1 MANWLLMRMINL
13 PNLFHTILVWAPGV
27 LFAITLHEW
36 AHGFAASRY
45 GDTTPARMG
54 RLTLNPLPHIDPV
67 MTLLVPGLMLATSL
81 LTMGTPFIFGSAK
94 PVPVNPNQFRR
105 SGMAL
110 RRALFWVAFAG
121 PMINF
126 LLALLCGGALRVLIT
141 TTGGEPPKL
150 LLEMLVAAIQM
161 NVILGVFNLFPIPP
175 LDGGRMATALLPH
188 PLDRMLAGLERFGLA
203 LVLLLAFSG
212 LLGTLLS
219 PIMSGAV
226 RFFVGLGG

>member
-1 MANWLLMRMINL
+1 MNNL
-13 PNLFHTILVWAPGV
+13 VYNVLVWAPGV
-27 LFAITLHEW
+27 VFAITLHEW

-81 LTMGTPFIFGSAK
+81 LTVGTPFLFGSAK
-94 PVPVNPNQFRR
+94 PVPINPNQFRHR
-105 SGMAL
+105 SGARRSGVAL
-110 RRALFWVAFAG
+110 RTALFWVAAAG
-121 PMINF
+121 PLINF
-126 LLALLCGGALRVLIT
+126 GLAMGAAGLLRWVLSLHWAPPILLVDMLLA
-141 TTGGEPPKL
+141 
-150 LLEMLVAAIQM
+150 AIKM
-161 NVILGVFNLFPIPP
+161 NVLLGVFNLLPLPP

-188 PLDRMLAGLERFGLA
+188 PLDQALASLERIGLA

-219 PIMSGAV
+219 PIMTGMMRLLVGMAV
-226 RFFVGLGG
+226 AG

>member
-1 MANWLLMRMINL
+1 MNSNLL
-13 PNLFHTILVWAPGV
+13 HTILVWAPGV

-81 LTMGTPFIFGSAK
+81 MTVGTPFIFGSAK
-94 PVPVNPNQFRR
+94 PVPINPNQFRR

-110 RRALFWVAFAG
+110 RLALFWVAFAG
-121 PMINF
+121 PLTNF
-126 LLALLCGGALRVLIT
+126 LLALLAGGSLRLLISSS
-141 TTGGEPPKL
+141 GGDPPML
-150 LLEMLVAAIQM
+150 LVEMLVAAIKM
-161 NVILGVFNLFPIPP
+161 NVILGVFNLFPLPP

-188 PLDRMLAGLERFGLA
+188 PLDRSLAGLERYGLA
-203 LVLLLAFSG
+203 IVLLLAFSG
-212 LLGTLLS
+212 LLGKLLA
-219 PIMSGAV
+219 PIMSAAV
-226 RFFVGLGG
+226 RFFIGLAVPL